1 MTKTKPT
8 FRDPAVQRPFASGR
22 NFFRFNLWM
31 IQWLLV
37 FGVLILGFSL
47 IFEYLSDGTVTLNSV
62 YFTIKALAVVYVLT
76 LLSSLRDH
84 HEKTTQA
91 EKRARRN
98 AAVQQQLQSDHE
110 PKDSTSTRTEPD
122 DPVRPVHGRHNRSD
136 S

>member
-1 MTKTKPT
+1 
-8 FRDPAVQRPFASGR
+8 
-22 NFFRFNLWM
+22 M

-84 HEKTTQA
+84 QEKTTQA

-122 DPVRPVHGRHNRSD
+122 DPVRPVHGRDNRSD